1 MTPAGATA
9 RTLSTAEDRREDILR
24 AAEAVFAERGI
35 HGTPTAAVAK
45 AAGISHA
52 YLFRIFPT
60 KADLATALVERCNLR
75 VFETFRDAAARA
87 AADREDVLEAMGV
100 AYVELLADRQL
111 LLLMLHSYAAAP
123 SMPQIGEATRR
134 GFRRLVELVE
144 RETQASPEEIRGF
157 FAKGML
163 INVLASMDAPSV
175 DEPWAR
181 VLMGEDC

>member
-1 MTPAGATA
+1 MTPAGTTA

-24 AAEAVFAERGI
+24 AAEEVFAERGI
-35 HGTPTAAVAK
+35 HGTPTSAVAK

-60 KADLATALVERCNLR
+60 KADLATALVERSNLR
-75 VFETFRDAAARA
+75 IFETLRHAAAA
-87 AADREDVLEAMGV
+87 ATAEGEDVLAAMGA
-100 AYVELLADRQL
+100 AYVELLQDRRL

-123 SMPQIGEATRR
+123 SMPPIGEATRR

-144 RETQASPEEIRGF
+144 RETQASPEEIRSF
-157 FAKGML
+157 FAMGML

-175 DEPWAR
+175 NEPWAR
-181 VLMGEDC
+181 VLMGKSC